1 MIKTSEGSRGSKKET
16 LNDLSREVDTL
27 GGIMTKKTNPGAR
40 WEIRADGTPRTYR
53 DDHAIAIDSAR
64 YLKFK
69 NPMVEVTLRDL
80 ETGETT
86 VIKVPPG
93 YVP

>member
-1 MIKTSEGSRGSKKET
+1 VTIRKN
-16 LNDLSREVDTL
+16 L
-27 GGIMTKKTNPGAR
+27 GAR
-40 WEIRADGTPRTYR
+40 WEIAADGTPRTYR
-53 DDHAIAIDSAR
+53 DDKTIAIDSAR

-86 VIKVPPG
+86 LIKVAASMSLG
-93 YVP
+93 

>member
-1 MIKTSEGSRGSKKET
+1 MAMIKTSEGSRGSKRET
-16 LNDLSREVDTL
+16 LNDLSREVDTQ
-27 GGIMTKKTNPGAR
+27 GGTMTKKSAR

-53 DDHAIAIDSAR
+53 DDHTIAIDSAR
-64 YLKFK
+64 YLKYK

-86 VIKVPPG
+86 SIKVPAG

>member
-1 MIKTSEGSRGSKKET
+1 M
-16 LNDLSREVDTL
+16 
-27 GGIMTKKTNPGAR
+27 MKKTNPGAR
-40 WEIRADGTPRTYR
+40 WEIAADGTPRTYR
-53 DDHAIAIDSAR
+53 DDKTIAIDSAR

-69 NPMVEVTLRDL
+69 NPMVEVTMRDL

-86 VIKVPPG
+86 MIQVPAG